1 MADQPFDPAQPGS
14 IEASLLAKIPRH
26 TFTIPETAKEFAS
39 DPTTVVLRQ
48 LTYAEETQAF
58 AAAELRKTSFN
69 YEGAMR
75 AMVEADGKAITWT
88 NNEKEIFFSGLSNKV
103 RDLVIRAFA
112 KVALPTVGEAND
124 FLASEKIT
132 V

>member
-1 MADQPFDPAQPGS
+1 MADQFNPANPGG
-14 IEASLLAKIPRH
+14 IEAAMLAKIPKH
-26 TFTIPETAKEFAS
+26 AFTIPESVREFS
-39 DPTTVVLRQ
+39 TDPSSITIRQ

-58 AAAELRKTSFN
+58 AAAELRKTTFN

-75 AMVEADGKAITWT
+75 SVVDADGKAITWT
-88 NNEKEIFFSGLSNKV
+88 DNEKETFFAGLSNKV

-112 KVALPTVGEAND
+112 KVALPTVREASD

-132 V
+132 I